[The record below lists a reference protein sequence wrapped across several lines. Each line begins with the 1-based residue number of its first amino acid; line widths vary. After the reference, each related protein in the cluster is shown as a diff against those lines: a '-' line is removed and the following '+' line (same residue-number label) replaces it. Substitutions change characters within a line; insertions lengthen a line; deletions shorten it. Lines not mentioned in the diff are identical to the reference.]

1 MSRIEISAALPE
13 VKLGKITTIFFK
25 FILRILISVWLTATL
40 VDQNS
45 WSPSLLASALEDVR
59 CSLTLHARPLCRLLA
74 DRCSYPAALHF
85 TSGYLH
91 WKQHSH
97 GEKVQRAGAAC
108 GHVHRAGGENM
119 QVLTPTTNWGALL
132 SEPPQA
138 AYCFSA
144 LGPAGCAKKAWFAF
158 PLHPDRVYS
167 PCTKRVWGAVKLGVS
182 LQITCKSME
191 VLAHMARLGRVELH
205 VLSALDEEWVVNRS

>member
-144 LGPAGCAKKAWFAF
+144 LGPAGCAKGWQPDLLF
-158 PLHPDRVYS
+158 PHTQTGFIHPAQS
-167 PCTKRVWGAVKLGVS
+167 GF
-182 LQITCKSME
+182 E
-191 VLAHMARLGRVELH
+191 VLWSWVFLCRSHANPWKCSLTGPGWGG
-205 VLSALDEEWVVNRS
+205 LSSTCCQLWTRNGW